1 MKCILKRN
9 STLHSKL
16 FITGPQLLR
25 VKSDIPSTTE
35 PHMSLK
41 LTPAAVETL
50 RAAYGEI
57 NSVDPAN
64 AAYTGLSKLLD
75 SLSQDDLKLLRDANI
90 KWISSMAEDRMNY
103 R

>member
-50 RAAYGEI
+50 RASYREI
-57 NSVDPAN
+57 KSVDPTN

-75 SLSQDDLKLLRDANI
+75 SLP
-90 KWISSMAEDRMNY
+90 RMI
-103 R
+103 